1 MESGEREQGPQQK
14 DFCDNKKNIA
24 LLTRKER
31 DWSLGNLDVSKS
43 YEYKL
48 KSGIKR
54 KIQTLVNLELP
65 LLIKNSLIISYQ
77 SESLGAGSG
86 DGAYYDSSLGKAKVP
101 GPNPGQG
108 SPIFEK

>member
-1 MESGEREQGPQQK
+1 MQSEEREQGPQQR
-14 DFCDNKKNIA
+14 DFCDNKNIA

-31 DWSLGNLDVSKS
+31 DWLLGNLDVSKS

-65 LLIKNSLIISYQ
+65 LLIKNNLFISYQ
-77 SESLGAGSG
+77 SESLGAGFG
-86 DGAYYDSSLGKAKVP
+86 DGAYYDDSSLGKAKVP
-101 GPNPGQG
+101 
-108 SPIFEK
+108 